1 MYSTLLELE
10 RTHKCPMVVRDAFTH
25 SWYLVIG
32 QDAESRGGFIY
43 KAKLLQPNQYKAD
56 AGVGVQLIYGGY
68 AKWVY
73 VGAPEK
79 EDGISPEEQKRI
91 TQTERKR
98 NNRRIADELRR
109 GAKKKKLDYKAKN
122 IQRLKATGEKVIP
135 FRKKETK
142 E

>member
-1 MYSTLLELE
+1 
-10 RTHKCPMVVRDAFTH
+10 MVVRDAFSH
-25 SWYLVIG
+25 SWFLVLE
-32 QDAESRGGFIY
+32 QDQESRGGFIY
-43 KAKLLQPNQYKAD
+43 KAKLLKPNQYKAD

-68 AKWVY
+68 SKWVY
-73 VGAPEK
+73 VGPAEK

-91 TQTERKR
+91 VEVERKR
-98 NNRRIADELRR
+98 NNRRLAEELKR
-109 GAKKKKLDYKAKN
+109 GAKKKKMDQKAKN